1 MQSTLVTSL
10 SSLGPNW
17 KHSPMCVCFCVSAV
31 AEAAGVREPF
41 EGLRVPDIDTLHADS
56 PRLGMAAETPRI
68 SAGRA
73 VRDVKE
79 R

>member
-1 MQSTLVTSL
+1 MTIVVSL
-10 SSLGPNW
+10 SSLSPNW
-17 KHSPMCVCFCVSAV
+17 KHSPMCCCVCVSAV

-41 EGLRVPDIDTLHADS
+41 EGLRVPDIDTEQADS
-56 PRLGMAAETPRI
+56 PRLRMVAETPRI

-73 VRDVKE
+73 VRDAKE